1 MPLSVAPIGHDISQ
15 MYASVFRRVAVL
27 VLVLSAIP
35 VAGRAQHAQTSA
47 GALSAGSTT
56 VDELAFVGA
65 IPFDTIPAPNSAH
78 GDTLTQKTEWV
89 DQPPNLPR
97 ALGGIAVTN
106 VLAIGINVL
115 WRDEPSTHP
124 GTWWDNIQGGG
135 EWVTNPIRVNSFE
148 HPWAGAAY
156 YNVARANGLS
166 FYAALPATAA
176 GSLMWELF
184 GEPRPPATNDVLTT
198 TLGGVA
204 LGEPLR
210 RLSLIVLDNQASGF
224 NRFWR
229 ETVVFVFNPGL
240 GLDRL
245 SRGQL
250 WSMGANPPPDR
261 RPQVLAGQVE
271 MGAVRLTPAGGSPAQ
286 PADAAILRFGLQY
299 GDPFDGEK
307 ISPFSS
313 FSGTL
318 EMSSL
323 SAVLTQLGARGI
335 ITAIGQKEG
344 PTDRIVGVF
353 LDFDYRWDGRVGF
366 AEQSVGLGMLSRFG
380 NERWRVK
387 TDLSAEA
394 VPLLASTDRW
404 STPETGRYYEFGS
417 GLGGRAVAQLEHNGR
432 RLVFG
437 SLRAYWSVTLN
448 GASSSKL
455 IQIAE
460 IEARTPPLGPLSLG
474 ANYRLYRQ
482 SSRYD
487 DRRTG
492 NESMSSFSI
501 FLSSGG

>member
-1 MPLSVAPIGHDISQ
+1 VAVITHEIEQ
-15 MYASVFRRVAVL
+15 MYAFAFRRMAVL
-27 VLVLSAIP
+27 FIFWSAIP
-35 VAGRAQHAQTSA
+35 VAGLAQHAQTSA
-47 GALSAGSTT
+47 GALPADSPAA
-56 VDELAFVGA
+56 DELAYVGA
-65 IPFDTIPAPNSAH
+65 IAFDTIPVPGNAP
-78 GDTLTQKTEWV
+78 GDTLTRNSEWV
-89 DQPPNLPR
+89 DQPPNVPR

-124 GTWWDNIQGGG
+124 GSWWDNIQGGW
-135 EWVTNPIRVNSFE
+135 EWDTNPIRVNSFE
-148 HPWAGAAY
+148 HPWAGAVY

-198 TLGGVA
+198 TLGGIA

-210 RLSLIVLDNQASGF
+210 RLSLVVLDNQASGF
-224 NRFWR
+224 NRIWR

-250 WSMGANPPPDR
+250 WSAGANSPDR
-261 RPQVLAGQVE
+261 RPQALAGQVE
-271 MGAVRLTPAGGSPAQ
+271 MGAVRLTPAGGSPGQ

-307 ISPFSS
+307 VSPFSS
-313 FSGTL
+313 FSGTM

-335 ITAIGQKEG
+335 IASLGQRDG
-344 PTDRIVGVF
+344 PTDKVVGVF

-366 AEQSVGLGMLSRFG
+366 AEQSVGLGLLSRFG
-380 NERWRVK
+380 SERWRVK
-387 TDLSAEA
+387 TDLSAEV

-404 STPETGRYYEFGS
+404 STPATGRYYEFGS
-417 GLGGRAVAQLEHNGR
+417 GLGGRAVAQLEHHGR
-432 RLVFG
+432 RLVSG
-437 SLRAYWSVTLN
+437 SLRAYWAVTLN

-482 SSRYD
+482 SSQYD

>member
-1 MPLSVAPIGHDISQ
+1 MPLSVAPTGHDIEQ
-15 MYASVFRRVAVL
+15 MYALVFPRVAVL
-27 VLVLSAIP
+27 FLVFCAIP
-35 VAGRAQHAQTSA
+35 AAGLAQLTPAPRGTYPDES
-47 GALSAGSTT
+47 GAL
-56 VDELAFVGA
+56 DDLAFVGA
-65 IPFDTIPAPNSAH
+65 LPVDTISGSAAAP
-78 GDTLTQKTEWV
+78 GDTLTRDSEWTDPV
-89 DQPPNLPR
+89 PNVPR
-97 ALGGIAVTN
+97 ALGGIAFTN
-106 VLAIGINVL
+106 VLAVGINVL
-115 WRDEPSTHP
+115 WRDEPSTNP
-124 GTWWDNIQGGG
+124 GSWWDNLQGGW
-135 EWVTNPIRVNSFE
+135 EWDTNPIRVNSFE

-166 FYAALPATAA
+166 FYAAIPATAA
-176 GSLMWELF
+176 GSVMWELF
-184 GEPRPPATNDVLTT
+184 GEPRPPSTNDVLTT
-198 TLGGVA
+198 TLGGIA
-204 LGEPLR
+204 LGEPLHR
-210 RLSLIVLDNQASGF
+210 MSLIVLDNQASGF

-229 ETVVFVFNPGL
+229 EAVVFVFNPGL

-250 WSMGANPPPDR
+250 WNKGANPPGHN
-261 RPQVLAGQVE
+261 PQVLAGQVE
-271 MGAVRLTPAGGSPAQ
+271 MGAVRLTPGGGSPAQ

-299 GDPFDGEK
+299 GDPFNEEK

-313 FSGTL
+313 FSGTV

-335 ITAIGQKEG
+335 ITAIGKKEG
-344 PTDRIVGVF
+344 PTDRVLGVF

-366 AEQSVGLGMLSRFG
+366 AEQSLGLGLLSRFG
-380 NERWRVK
+380 DERWRVK
-387 TDLSAEA
+387 TDLSAEL

-404 STPETGRYYEFGS
+404 ARPATERYYEFGS
-417 GLGGRAVAQLEHNGR
+417 GLGGRAVAQLEHHGR

-437 SLRAYWSVTLN
+437 SLRAYWSATLD

-460 IEARTPPLGPLSLG
+460 IEARTPPIGPLSLG